1 MKSVKTFFFGP
12 DLAEQNA
19 RIQREIRKNEREI
32 TKAQNETKRSE
43 IKAKNL
49 IIAAD
54 KRAQRSPA
62 LARQANEEA
71 RMFASELAR
80 KRKQQNRLAE
90 QMANIKS
97 VKQQVDL
104 AFGMQKIQ
112 GTLGLSVKVMQDVN
126 QIIRIPELHNN
137 AQALA
142 KELMTAG
149 IIDEM
154 TDEML
159 PAADEL
165 EVLDDETEG
174 VLNEVL
180 KSRMEKAGTLPVEPI
195 PVVPVTQEPAP
206 VEEEDVADD
215 ELRMDFMRDRL
226 EALKS

>member
-1 MKSVKTFFFGP
+1 MKR
-12 DLAEQNA
+12 A
-19 RIQREIRKNEREI
+19 
-32 TKAQNETKRSE
+32 E
-43 IKAKNL
+43 IKTKNL

-54 KRAQRSPA
+54 KRAQRNPA
-62 LARQANEEA
+62 LARQANDEA

-80 KRKQQNRLAE
+80 TRKQVNRLAE
-90 QMANIKS
+90 QKANIES
-97 VKQQVDL
+97 VKQQVKLTFD
-104 AFGMQKIQ
+104 MQKIS
-112 GTLGLSVKVMQDVN
+112 GTLGLSVKIMQDVN
-126 QIIRIPELHNN
+126 TLIRIPELHSV
-137 AQALA
+137 AQGLA

-154 TDEML
+154 TDEIL
-159 PAADEL
+159 PSDDL

-206 VEEEDVADD
+206 VEEDDVADD

>member
-1 MKSVKTFFFGP
+1 
-12 DLAEQNA
+12 
-19 RIQREIRKNEREI
+19 
-32 TKAQNETKRSE
+32 
-43 IKAKNL
+43 
-49 IIAAD
+49 
-54 KRAQRSPA
+54 
-62 LARQANEEA
+62 
-71 RMFASELAR
+71 MFASELAR
-80 KRKQQNRLAE
+80 TRKQANRLAD
-90 QMANIKS
+90 QKANIKS
-97 VKQQVDL
+97 VDSQVEL
-104 AFGMQKIQ
+104 AFDMQKIQ

-126 QIIRIPELHNN
+126 EIIRIPELRVN

-154 TDEML
+154 TDEIL
-159 PAADEL
+159 PSGDDL

>member
-1 MKSVKTFFFGP
+1 MK
-12 DLAEQNA
+12 ANA
-19 RIQREIRKNEREI
+19 RISREIRKNEREI
-32 TKAQNETKRSE
+32 TKAQNETKRAE
-43 IKAKNL
+43 IKTKNL

-54 KRAQRSPA
+54 KRAQRNPA

-80 KRKQQNRLAE
+80 KRKQQDRLAE
-90 QMANIKS
+90 QMANVKS

-104 AFGMQKIQ
+104 AFRMHKIQ
-112 GTLGLSVKVMQDVN
+112 GALGLSVQVMQDVN
-126 QIIRIPELHNN
+126 KIIRIPELHSV
-137 AQALA
+137 AQGLGR
-142 KELMTAG
+142 ELMTAG

-159 PAADEL
+159 PTAEEL

-215 ELRMDFMRDRL
+215 DLRMDFMRDRL